1 MAYTTVV
8 GYVYNTGISLGVLTA
23 DDRAMREIEDAL
35 RIAERSGDDLALAFA
50 RLALGVALVH
60 RQAAEDRDRG
70 QKQLAD
76 VSEVLLRR
84 RYFLF
89 DRPIVDVYLARER
102 ARRGDRDNALALIR
116 AAVDHL
122 LGQGQLLGWGI
133 PATGVLVETKDRDLG
148 RVPGSST
155 EE

>member
-1 MAYTTVV
+1 
-8 GYVYNTGISLGVLTA
+8 VLTA

>member
-1 MAYTTVV
+1 M
-8 GYVYNTGISLGVLTA
+8 
-23 DDRAMREIEDAL
+23 
-35 RIAERSGDDLALAFA
+35 
-50 RLALGVALVH
+50 ALGVALVH

-116 AAVDHL
+116 AAVNHL

-133 PATGVLVETKDRDLG
+133 AATGVLVETLLDPWARG
-148 RVPGSST
+148 
-155 EE
+155 

>member
-1 MAYTTVV
+1 M
-8 GYVYNTGISLGVLTA
+8 LTA
-23 DDRAMREIEDAL
+23 DDRVMREIEDAL

-60 RQAAEDRDRG
+60 RQAA
-70 QKQLAD
+70 
-76 VSEVLLRR
+76 
-84 RYFLF
+84 
-89 DRPIVDVYLARER
+89 
-102 ARRGDRDNALALIR
+102 GDRDNALALIR